1 MSSFDMTIAVP
12 SVLRHDN
19 HDIMRRIN
27 MASDLKKQR
36 EYRRANG
43 NAVTKRY
50 ERTKKGKLMRT
61 YRNMQSRVL
70 GILQKK
76 AHLYQ
81 GLEILDRDAFYEWAM
96 ASPEFHVLY
105 DGWVAS
111 GYQCGASPSVDRINP
126 SKGYTLNNME
136 WVSHSENSRRASRT
150 RNLNALDLAQI
161 AVVCDGL

>member
-1 MSSFDMTIAVP
+1 MIIMTYLGAKV
-12 SVLRHDN
+12 
-19 HDIMRRIN
+19 

-81 GLEILDRDAFYEWAM
+81 GLEILGRQEFYDWAM
-96 ASPEFHVLY
+96 SSPEFHSLY

-111 GYQCGASPSVDRINP
+111 GYQCGFSPSVDRVNP
-126 SKGYTLNNME
+126 AKGYTLDNME
-136 WVSHSENSRRASRT
+136 WVSHSENSRRASRS
-150 RNLNALDLAQI
+150 RNLDPLNLPEVS
-161 AVVCDGL
+161 VVGNGL